1 MGEFE
6 VDGKKV
12 EVELKEDDLRRDG
25 RSYSPRN
32 ATLEERRVKPMSSI
46 VLNLIVIVMIGI
58 VALFGM
64 SQLLGLISEDDST
77 PFADYNGETARSQ
90 KVDGLDDR
98 VFVYASDPAS
108 DGKWDLSS
116 SVEYD
121 RSGLMDRVTVDLNT
135 SGSILLHILWYGD
148 MPEMERR
155 YISSINV
162 EFSFDRNYNLEDLR
176 LVTLTDEGRID
187 RKVDIALSGSEK
199 GTRTGESTISLD
211 LSKEEVE
218 SCLRTQSGVDRDRLA
233 TLVVIRVDGPLRDEA
248 LDFDLQWG
256 PEYYHENN
264 PEFLILVVVFS
275 ALTIPTMFVFYFGL
289 SKKYPVLVVDHDN
302 GELVISG
309 PEEELSGLHYRL
321 AKVLIRSM
329 PSDRENQDNNEP
341 AGVFKGK
348 EIFGKEGASQ
358 IRKEQDDRLIG
369 RKRII
374 VQECP
379 DCGSNELYYEGGF
392 ISGHVY
398 HCKKCD
404 YIGSFVIEREVDLRE

>member
-1 MGEFE
+1 MSLFKL
-6 VDGKKV
+6 DGK
-12 EVELKEDDLRRDG
+12 EVEIDLKGDHLKIDG

-32 ATLEERRVKPMSSI
+32 ATLEQRRVKPMSSI
-46 VLNLIVIVMIGI
+46 VLNLMVIVAIGI
-58 VALFGM
+58 AALFGM
-64 SQLLGLISEDDST
+64 SQLLGLISDDDST
-77 PFADYNGETARSQ
+77 PFADYNEETAISQ

-98 VFVYASDPAS
+98 VFIYASDPAGS
-108 DGKWDLSS
+108 GKWDLGGSI
-116 SVEYD
+116 EYD
-121 RSGLMDRVTVDLNT
+121 RSGLMDRITVDLNV
-135 SGSILLHILWYGD
+135 SGPILLHILWYGD

-155 YISSINV
+155 YISSIDV
-162 EFSFDRNYNLEDLR
+162 VFSSDRDYSLEDLR

-187 RKVDIALSGSEK
+187 REVDIPLSGSEMR
-199 GTRTGESTISLD
+199 TRTGKSTISLAISNED
-211 LSKEEVE
+211 VE
-218 SCLRTQSGVDRDRLA
+218 SCLRIQAGVDRDRLA
-233 TLVVIRVDGPLRDEA
+233 TLVVIRIDGPMSDEA
-248 LDFDLQWG
+248 LDLDLQWG
-256 PEYYHENN
+256 PDYYRENN
-264 PEFLILVVVFS
+264 PGFLILVVVVS
-275 ALTIPTMFVFYFGL
+275 ALTIPTMFVFYFGI
-289 SKKYPVLVVDHDN
+289 SKRYSVLVVDHDE

-309 PEEELSGLHYRL
+309 DEEELSGLHYRL

-329 PSDRENQDNNEP
+329 PSDRGLKDDREP
-341 AGVFKGK
+341 AGMFKGK
-348 EIFGKEGASQ
+348 EIFGREEASQ